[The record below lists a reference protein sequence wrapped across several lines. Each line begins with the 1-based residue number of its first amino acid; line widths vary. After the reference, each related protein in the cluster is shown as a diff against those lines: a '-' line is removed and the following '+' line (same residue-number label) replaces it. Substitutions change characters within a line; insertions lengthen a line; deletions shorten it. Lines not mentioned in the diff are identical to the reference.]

1 MNFQV
6 VLITEEHI
14 PGFRSA
20 VDRVAREHRY
30 LAFLEAPPPE
40 AVCEFVLGNI
50 REGHPQFVAL
60 VDNSVVGWCDI
71 LPKPRPVLRHTGV
84 LGIGVV
90 EDYRGHGIG
99 PALLATT
106 LKAARQR
113 GITRVELHVR
123 ENNTRAIAL
132 YEKFGFVREGLLCR
146 DVFVDGAYENS
157 VLMALL
163 YKPD

>member
-1 MNFQV
+1 MNVQ
-6 VLITEEHI
+6 IAPIAEQHI
-14 PGFRSA
+14 PGFRA
-20 VDRVAREHRY
+20 ALDRVARERRY

-40 AVCEFVLGNI
+40 AVREFVLGNI

-60 VDNSVVGWCDI
+60 VDHSVVGWCDI

-90 EDYRGHGIG
+90 EEYRGRGIG
-99 PALLATT
+99 AALLATT
-106 LKAARQR
+106 LEAARQR

-123 ENNTRAIAL
+123 EHNTRAIRL
-132 YEKFGFVREGLLCR
+132 YEKFGFVREGLLRR
-146 DVFVDGAYENS
+146 DVFVDGAYENG

-163 YKPD
+163 YETD